1 MPIAM
6 AAASYDHDEI
16 SPPSRERFSTE
27 LNPLPSST
35 ATLDHTPESQSDHLA
50 PHRGVASAH
59 PNTIRDI
66 SEPSTRLPRNK
77 YGRLKRWFHILKTFS
92 QIATTLFTGTMFGIM
107 IYVNVKHYTTRNHFI
122 EGRTPWP
129 KHGTKVWPS
138 IMLLA
143 AAGVSLCTSTVILFN
158 YCCNFR
164 RLKQSWKST
173 MSLYGVHIASW
184 IAISVVYRVE
194 KGLHGNNDDL
204 WGWSCSIQAN
214 NIQKLF
220 DGVVNFRSLC
230 GAQSGSWYVSIVEF
244 VIRMI
249 ITIALYVVNR
259 KQGGE
264 QDLIDGVDGAA
275 VTLLQHTL

>member
-1 MPIAM
+1 M
-6 AAASYDHDEI
+6 AAASYDHDEL
-16 SPPSRERFSTE
+16 SQPSRERFSTE
-27 LNPLPSST
+27 LGPLPSST
-35 ATLDHTPESQSDHLA
+35 PDLNPIADSQSDDLV

-59 PNTIRDI
+59 FKTK
-66 SEPSTRLPRNK
+66 SEPPTRLPRNK
-77 YGRLKRWFHILKTFS
+77 YGGLKRWFHILKTFS

-107 IYVNVKHYTTRNHFI
+107 IYVNVKYYTTRNHFI
-122 EGRTPWP
+122 EERTPWP
-129 KHGTKVWPS
+129 KNGTKVWPS

-143 AAGVSLCTSTVILFN
+143 AAGITLCTSTIILFN

-164 RLKQSWKST
+164 KLQQSWKAT
-173 MSLYGVHIASW
+173 MLLYGVHIASW
-184 IAISVVYRVE
+184 VAISVVYRVE

-204 WGWSCSIQAN
+204 WGWSCSTQAN

-220 DGVVNFRSLC
+220 DGVVDFRSLC
-230 GAQSGSWYVSIVEF
+230 SAQSGSWYVSIVEF
-244 VIRMI
+244 VVRII
-249 ITIALYVVNR
+249 ITVVLYVINR